1 MKSGDS
7 AGARV
12 SAKEVASALQVT
24 ARAVKKR
31 AAREVWKY
39 QEKTCRGGKNRMYLV
54 DALPSE
60 VQAKLLI
67 NGSQYPAPGIS
78 LPVAGVSPVA
88 SIPLAAGVFSS
99 HDRAALWAA
108 FDRKPEKQKTAAR
121 QRLAAIDA
129 ALTLINHDV
138 PRKTAFAEAAGAH
151 GFSAASVYR
160 WYRDARDHDRADWL
174 PLLAPGHAGRT
185 VVAECSPEA
194 WDYFKADYLRPER
207 PASAA
212 CYDRLQRAAR
222 EHGWTVPALRTI
234 ERRIDREI
242 PRAVMLLA
250 REGADALKRA
260 YPAQE
265 RDHSVFHALEG
276 VNADGHKFDN
286 FVKWPDGE
294 VGRPCLVGWQDLLSG
309 KILSRRV
316 DKTENTDAVRLSFG
330 DVVERYGVPNH
341 AWLDNGRAWASKW
354 MTGGLKNRYRF
365 KVLDE
370 EPVGILTA
378 MLGKEN
384 VHWTTPYHGQAKP
397 IERAWRDFCEYVA
410 KHPALAGSYTG
421 NNPTA
426 KPENYGSR
434 AVPIELFMTI
444 LDQEIAAHNARIGRR
459 SAVCNG
465 RSFDHV
471 FDESYAR
478 APIRKATAE
487 QRRLWLLAAET
498 ASSKQDGSIT
508 LATDRRNRYWS
519 AELADHAGEPLIVRF
534 DPQTLH
540 DRVYVYTLDS
550 RFLCEAQC
558 VQAAGFNDTEAAREH
573 SRARNQFKR
582 AARVALDAERRMD
595 AIEAAK
601 LLPSPAPASTP
612 EAGVVRMF
620 RGPASMRAAPPVAE
634 PPSPEVQVH
643 LDRLI
648 AEQSQP
654 QVVDISDSKEA
665 RYGRACALERRV
677 SEGLPVDEQDRAWLV
692 NYQTS
697 VEYEAQKEFHESFGL
712 TAEGQ

>member
-1 MKSGDS
+1 MTEQLLSVQEIS
-7 AGARV
+7 L
-12 SAKEVASALQVT
+12 ALGITRQ
-24 ARAVKKR
+24 AVNKR
-31 AAREVWKY
+31 LTGITYTTLAV
-39 QEKTCRGGKNRMYLV
+39 RGGRAKRYAPSDLPADMQAALLV
-54 DALPSE
+54 
-60 VQAKLLI
+60 K
-67 NGSQYPAPGIS
+67 GSQYPAPGIS
-78 LPVAGVSPVA
+78 LPGAGVSPVV

-108 FDRKPEKQKTAAR
+108 FDRKPEKQKAVAR
-121 QRLAAIDA
+121 QRLAALDA
-129 ALTLINHDV
+129 ALTLISHDV
-138 PRKTAFAEAAGAH
+138 ARKTAFAEAAGAH
-151 GFSAASVYR
+151 DFSAASVYR
-160 WYRDARDHDRADWL
+160 WYRDVRGYDRAGWL

-194 WDYFKADYLRPER
+194 WDYFKADYLRSER

-212 CYDRLQRAAR
+212 CYERLQRAAKV
-222 EHGWTVPALRTI
+222 HGWTVPALRTI

-242 PRAVMLLA
+242 PRPVILLA
-250 REGADALKRA
+250 REGAEALKRA

-265 RDHSVFHALEG
+265 RDRSVFHALEG
-276 VNADGHKFDN
+276 VNADGHRFDV
-286 FVKWPDGE
+286 FAKWPDGE
-294 VGRPCLVGWQDLLSG
+294 IGRPCLVAWQDLLSG

-330 DVVERYGVPNH
+330 DVVERYGVPGH

-354 MTGGLKNRYRF
+354 MTGGMKNRYRF

-378 MLGKEN
+378 MLGAEN

-410 KHPALAGSYTG
+410 KHPALAGAYTG
-421 NNPTA
+421 NKPDA

-444 LDQEIAAHNARIGRR
+444 LDQEIAAHNARAGRR

-465 RSFDHV
+465 RSFDQV

-487 QRRLWLLAAET
+487 QRRLWMLAAES
-498 ASSKQDGSIT
+498 ASSRQDGSIT

-519 AELADHAGEPLIVRF
+519 PELADHAGEQLIVRF

-540 DRVYVYTLDS
+540 DRVYIYTTDG
-550 RFLCEAQC
+550 RFITEAQC
-558 VQAAGFNDTEAAREH
+558 IEAAGFNDTEAAREH

-582 AARVALDAERRMD
+582 AARTQLDAERRMD
-595 AIEAAK
+595 ALEAAK
-601 LLPSPAPASTP
+601 FLPSPVPAADP

-620 RGPASMRAAPPVAE
+620 RGPASMRTAPPVAE
-634 PPSPEVQVH
+634 PPSPEVQAH
-643 LDRLI
+643 LDRME

-654 QVVDISDSKEA
+654 QVIDISDSKEA
-665 RYGRACALERRV
+665 RYGRACALERRLA
-677 SEGLPVDEQDRAWLV
+677 EGLPVEEPDRAWLG

-712 TAEGQ
+712 TAEGQV